1 MRPSEGGWVD
11 CGCGD
16 RHWGAF
22 GAAGLLVWRRA
33 RETGAGIEIL
43 MQLRA
48 GWTHGGGT
56 WGVPGGAVRA
66 GESPAEAALREC
78 EEETGLPA
86 RVLRLGAEHIQAH
99 PDWSYTTIA
108 AQAPCDEAW
117 DELVPLDRESLEMR
131 WVRLSGLSGF
141 SGRSAERNGTT
152 WERPAP
158 GTDDVYGEAPLL
170 PAFDAVWEEL
180 AILLPAP
187 GEAIGS
193 DRQRSAAIG
202 SARAVTG

>member
-1 MRPSEGGWVD
+1 MRPAEGGWVE
-11 CGCGD
+11 CGCGE

-33 RETGAGIEIL
+33 RETGAGVEIL

-56 WGVPGGAVRA
+56 WGVPGGAARA

-99 PDWSYTTIA
+99 PDWSYTTFT
-108 AQAPCDEAW
+108 AQAPSDEAW
-117 DELVPLDRESLEMR
+117 DELVPLDRESLEIR
-131 WVRLSGLSGF
+131 WVRLSAPSTK
-141 SGRSAERNGTT
+141 RNGTT
-152 WERPAP
+152 WERPVP
-158 GTDDVYGEAPLL
+158 GTDDIYGEAPLL

-180 AILLPAP
+180 AALLPSP